1 MDYANWLVNSCA
13 GGALKSIKTPR
24 SPADGP
30 VMLFRGKE
38 AAAVTTRLVNNG
50 SRSPD

>member
-1 MDYANWLVNSCA
+1 MLIGSLIAALVA
-13 GGALKSIKTPR
+13 PLRALKPPR